1 MISVF
6 IFIFIYL
13 FMAHLDKRT
22 ISNDQ
27 RNCIEVCLY
36 LVIDLR
42 FKYIKK

>member
-6 IFIFIYL
+6 MCL
-13 FMAHLDKRT
+13 CVCVAHLDKRT

-27 RNCIEVCLY
+27 RNSIKVYLY

-42 FKYIKK
+42 FK